1 MTIEK
6 AFLAVIIMALVTYIP
21 RALPIAVFRKEIKSV
36 RIKSF
41 LNYVPY
47 AVLGALTFP
56 DVFESTGNIITAVCG
71 TMVAFLLAYFRRSLV
86 VVAAGAIIT
95 VFVTGLFF

>member
-6 AFLAVIIMALVTYIP
+6 AFLAVLIMALVTYIP

>member
-1 MTIEK
+1 MNIER
-6 AFLAVIIMALVTYIP
+6 ALLAVIIMALVTYIP
-21 RALPIAVFRKEIKSV
+21 RALPITLFRREIKSV

-56 DVFESTGNIITAVCG
+56 DVFESTGNVITALCG
-71 TMVAFLLAYFRRSLV
+71 TLVAFLLAYFNRSLV
-86 VVAAGAIIT
+86 IVAVGAILT
-95 VFVTGLFF
+95 VFVTGLFI

>member
-1 MTIEK
+1 MTIER
-6 AFLAVIIMALVTYIP
+6 ALLAVIIMALVTYIP
-21 RALPIAVFRKEIKSV
+21 RALPITLFRREIKSV

-56 DVFESTGNIITAVCG
+56 DVFESTGNVITALCG
-71 TMVAFLLAYFRRSLV
+71 AIVAFLLAYFNRSLV
-86 VVAAGAIIT
+86 IVAVGAILT
-95 VFVTGLFF
+95 VFVTGLLF

>member
-1 MTIEK
+1 
-6 AFLAVIIMALVTYIP
+6 L
-21 RALPIAVFRKEIKSV
+21 FRREIKSV

-56 DVFESTGNIITAVCG
+56 DVFESTGNVITALCG
-71 TMVAFLLAYFRRSLV
+71 AIVAFLLAYFNRSLV
-86 VVAAGAIIT
+86 IVAVGAILT
-95 VFVTGLFF
+95 VFVTGLLF

>member
-1 MTIEK
+1 MPIER
-6 AFLAVIIMALVTYIP
+6 ALLAVIIMALVTYIP
-21 RALPIAVFRKEIKSV
+21 RALPITLFRREIKSV

-56 DVFESTGNIITAVCG
+56 DVFESTGNVITALCG
-71 TMVAFLLAYFRRSLV
+71 AIVAFLLAYFNRSLV
-86 VVAAGAIIT
+86 IVAVGAILT
-95 VFVTGLFF
+95 VFVTGLLF

>member
-1 MTIEK
+1 MER
-6 AFLAVIIMALVTYIP
+6 ALLAVIIMALVTYIP
-21 RALPIAVFRKEIKSV
+21 RALPITLFRREIKSV

-56 DVFESTGNIITAVCG
+56 DVFESTGNVITALCG
-71 TMVAFLLAYFRRSLV
+71 AIVAFLLAYFNRSLV
-86 VVAAGAIIT
+86 IVAVGAILT
-95 VFVTGLFF
+95 VFVTGLLF